1 MDGKPAEIHLIG
13 DCMLGVMLTE
23 GQHLVEYTYKNAAFA
38 LGWKISLL
46 CAVIF
51 GTLVYK
57 TTPTKKRGRF
67 QR

>member
-1 MDGKPAEIHLIG
+1 
-13 DCMLGVMLTE
+13 MLGVMLAE

-51 GTLVYK
+51 GMLVYK
-57 TTPTKKRGRF
+57 QAPAQKRGRF